1 MSKWRKL
8 SGEKIP
14 DIQEYVKNA
23 VAANGGSKIVHIG
36 TDSLQTGKFTQ
47 FVTVLVLL
55 TVKYDGREGGGQVAY
70 SREVVPRITSLRDR
84 LSKEVW
90 RSMEL
95 AMSLPGYD
103 LTVHIDANPSPRYK
117 SSKYLQEL
125 VGMVVG
131 QGFKALWKPDSWAA
145 THAADHVVRTKG
157 KLPRNGVQPAL
168 KAGVARKARGS
179 IPPVSATLG
188 GRL

>member
-1 MSKWRKL
+1 MPSKWRTL

-14 DIQEYVKNA
+14 DIQEYVRTGVK
-23 VAANGGSKIVHIG
+23 ANGGSKIIHIG
-36 TDSLQTGKFTQ
+36 TDSLQTGRFTQ
-47 FVTVLVLL
+47 FVTVLVML
-55 TVKYDGREGGGQVAY
+55 TVKHDGRGGGGRVAY
-70 SREVVPRITSLRDR
+70 SREVVPRIQSLRDR

-95 AMSLPGYD
+95 AMLLSEYD
-103 LTVHIDANPSPRYK
+103 LTIHIDANPSPRYK

-145 THAADHVVRTKG
+145 THAADHVVRIKG
-157 KLPRNGVQPAL
+157 KLPHASDGDGTQGVQRQMARRR
-168 KAGVARKARGS
+168 KGVHPEGQ
-179 IPPVSATLG
+179 V
-188 GRL
+188 